1 MTDTPQL
8 PFEAPPESSELPGP
22 YEVGK
27 YAAALR
33 EQLRG
38 FVHVQL
44 VGEIAN
50 LRPPTR
56 ARAYF
61 ELRDA
66 AGAIPCAM
74 WRNDWDRLGPLVE
87 TLSDGAEVVVSGGC
101 DYYPGSASASP
112 AGVRVWECGD
122 AACRATAALT
132 TSRARHRSHSE
143 SSGRTFATAT
153 GRSGVLPAA
162 KPLAAVIVH

>member
-38 FVHVQL
+38 FARVQL

-66 AGAIPCAM
+66 GAP
-74 WRNDWDRLGPLVE
+74 
-87 TLSDGAEVVVSGGC
+87 
-101 DYYPGSASASP
+101 SAAP
-112 AGVRVWECGD
+112 QPP
-122 AACRATAALT
+122 
-132 TSRARHRSHSE
+132 HH
-143 SSGRTFATAT
+143 
-153 GRSGVLPAA
+153 P
-162 KPLAAVIVH
+162 